1 MYQRRAIAAGL
12 AIGLA
17 GLLNLYLGG
26 GLLGALAFGLGLLVV
41 CALKLD
47 LFTGKMR
54 QLYNKK
60 INWKE
65 LIIIFLG
72 NAMGVF
78 IMYCLGT
85 ALMSYPE
92 IDEQA
97 VKIMTARGAYPFGFI
112 FVRAIICGICVQMAV
127 DMWNLNATRGGLPV
141 GVHPFLAMLPASA
154 FVLLGCNH
162 CIADL
167 LYLFYSDMYNHSYE
181 IFEALAGNMLGGII
195 FVGATTDMH
204 NLGSPLRKRLGRRF
218 QKNNNT
224 SDNDVELKQDSSP
237 VAE

>member
-1 MYQRRAIAAGL
+1 
-12 AIGLA
+12 
-17 GLLNLYLGG
+17 
-26 GLLGALAFGLGLLVV
+26 
-41 CALKLD
+41 
-47 LFTGKMR
+47 
-54 QLYNKK
+54 
-60 INWKE
+60 
-65 LIIIFLG
+65 
-72 NAMGVF
+72 MGVF

-97 VKIMTARGAYPFGFI
+97 IKIMIAREAYPFGFI

-167 LYLFYSDMYNHSYE
+167 LYVFYSDA
-181 IFEALAGNMLGGII
+181 F
-195 FVGATTDMH
+195 
-204 NLGSPLRKRLGRRF
+204 
-218 QKNNNT
+218 
-224 SDNDVELKQDSSP
+224 KQGFL
-237 VAE
+237 

>member
-1 MYQRRAIAAGL
+1 
-12 AIGLA
+12 
-17 GLLNLYLGG
+17 
-26 GLLGALAFGLGLLVV
+26 
-41 CALKLD
+41 
-47 LFTGKMR
+47 
-54 QLYNKK
+54 
-60 INWKE
+60 
-65 LIIIFLG
+65 
-72 NAMGVF
+72 MGVF

-97 VKIMTARGAYPFGFI
+97 IKIMTARAAYPFGFI

-167 LYLFYSDMYNHSYE
+167 LYLFYSDMYNYSYQ

-204 NLGSPLRKRLGRRF
+204 NLGSPFRKRLGRRWS
-218 QKNNNT
+218 K
-224 SDNDVELKQDSSP
+224 SNDI
-237 VAE
+237 